1 MPDDPERTEPAI
13 KKGDALSRSD
23 AEEPGKKDP
32 NAQSLENIGVDVPEA
47 DRLDQERDWV
57 DEGSD
62 PPPRIQLEDS
72 EADVLD
78 QHRDAGLDDDE
89 WKAEP

>member
-1 MPDDPERTEPAI
+1 VPDDHQKNDPAPEGGNPRSP
-13 KKGDALSRSD
+13 SD
-23 AEEPGKKDP
+23 AREARESDP
-32 NAQSLENIGVDVPEA
+32 DTQSFESIGVDVPEA
-47 DRLDQERDWV
+47 DRLEQERDWV
-57 DEGSD
+57 DEATD

-72 EADVLD
+72 EADVLE

>member
-1 MPDDPERTEPAI
+1 M
-13 KKGDALSRSD
+13 
-23 AEEPGKKDP
+23 
-32 NAQSLENIGVDVPEA
+32 DVPEA

-62 PPPRIQLEDS
+62 PAPRIQLEDS